1 MFLSRK
7 SVADYIRKGYDLAL
21 QGRIQPD
28 GLDFKENDYYIRTAS
43 GVFSIAYIGNGDYP
57 KSDLAPFWASGMVQI
72 DGVNVLRFISNND
85 KYSDEADK
93 SISNLNHSSNRN
105 FTDDINDSSEVSSL
119 LETKAIADSNGRIK
133 NVAVSYVVPADTEQ
147 QLKQRERELKG
158 NLPGYSVHI
167 SQGMMQV
174 EYDTTF
180 IPPSIH
186 PALPT
191 GRKPQPISTVTLA
204 AGFPFAHTSLTDK
217 NGIFLGFTG
226 TDGPILFDMLHRN
239 NERRRSTLM
248 IAGRNDSGKGKL
260 LAKYLDGLFFKGH
273 TLINIDL
280 NGSLSELTREQAGL
294 VIDIVDG
301 ESEYHINPLQIMA
314 TRISEDT
321 LETDQVRSYKIHR
334 NKLKVMASIK
344 DPSLTQTDFN
354 NLMETTDEMYA
365 DFGLWEMSEAKQ
377 KNSYLHLTDVTWEDY
392 PLLSNLVD
400 ALDADWR
407 RERSRGEAGK
417 SKAESYEKLVS
428 AFNAILND
436 YRYMNKHS
444 RFVDIEGEQVVT
456 FNLSK
461 IDDKALLHIVLYQ
474 ILSLASAEAVKHGIK
489 NKIDAENTVS
499 NKEQNQV
506 IVTIT
511 GADKLFEPSYS
522 QSLTFLAEMIEE
534 ISKDNTGIILEV
546 SSLDKILSSAEADEF
561 SPYVLATRSVF
572 SQMLYRILTQQ
583 DAMIIPKIAKNFGD
597 ITQSELDGLRYLQ
610 NEQFFLNISGV
621 SNYSF
626 VMQLTDRTDAD
637 YYGLTYAEDDRYARM
652 R

>member
-1 MFLSRK
+1 MFLARK
-7 SVADYIRKGYDLAL
+7 SISDYVRKGYDLNL

-28 GLDFKENDYYIRTAS
+28 GLNFKEDDSYIKTAS
-43 GVFSIAYIGNGDYP
+43 GVFSVAYVGNGDYP
-57 KSDLAPFWASGMVQI
+57 KQNMAPFWASGMVQI
-72 DGVNVLRFISNND
+72 DGVNVLRYISNND

-93 SISNLNHSSNRN
+93 SISNLSHSSNRN
-105 FTDDINDSSEVSSL
+105 FTEDIKDSSETTSL
-119 LETKAIADSNGRIK
+119 LETKAIADNNGKIK
-133 NVAVSYVVPADTEQ
+133 NVAVSYVIPADTVP

-158 NLPGYSVHI
+158 NLPGYSVHV

-174 EYDTTF
+174 EYDTPF
-180 IPPSIH
+180 IPPSLH
-186 PALPT
+186 PTLPT
-191 GRKPQPISTVTLA
+191 GRKPQPISNETLA
-204 AGFPFAHTSLTDK
+204 AGFPFAHTSLTDRH
-217 NGIFLGFTG
+217 GIFLGFTG
-226 TDGPILFDMLHRN
+226 TDGPIFFDMLHRN

-294 VIDIVDG
+294 VIEIADG

-314 TRISEDT
+314 TRISEGT

-344 DPSLTQTDFN
+344 DSSLTETDFN

-377 KNSYLHLTDVTWEDY
+377 KNSYLHLTDVVWEDY

-417 SKAESYEKLVS
+417 AKAKSYERLLS
-428 AFNAILND
+428 AFRAILND

-444 RFVDIEGEQVVT
+444 KFVDIEDEQVVT

-489 NKIDAENTVS
+489 NKIDAENTIS

-506 IVTIT
+506 IITIT
-511 GADKLFEPSYS
+511 GADKLFEPNYA
-522 QSLTFLAEMIEE
+522 QSLTFLAEMIE
-534 ISKDNTGIILEV
+534 GL

-583 DAMIIPKIAKNFGD
+583 DAMVIPKIAKNFGD

-637 YYGLTYAEDDRYARM
+637 YYGLTYAETDRYARM